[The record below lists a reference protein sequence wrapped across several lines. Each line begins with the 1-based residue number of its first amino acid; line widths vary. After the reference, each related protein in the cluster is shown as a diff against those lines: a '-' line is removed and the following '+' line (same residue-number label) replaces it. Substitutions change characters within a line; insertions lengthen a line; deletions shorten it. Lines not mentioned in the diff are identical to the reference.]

1 MKLIMV
7 MATTVDGKIAR
18 YNTHYPDWTCSEDK
32 RMFRKVTQQSGVVI
46 MGSRTYQ
53 TIGKPL
59 PKRLNV
65 VLTRQPQRYAPV
77 EHVIFTSD
85 SPDKIVVD
93 LSAQGYAS
101 AALIGGET
109 INNLFAQSG
118 LITEIVITI
127 SPKLFG
133 TGLSLF
139 SCSVD
144 MDLQLVSVQRMASDH
159 IMLRYLVDH
168 TRL

>member
-7 MATTVDGKIAR
+7 MATTADGKIAR
-18 YNTHYPDWTCSEDK
+18 HNTHYPDWTCSEDK
-32 RMFRKVTQQSGVVI
+32 RMFREITQQSGVVI
-46 MGSRTYQ
+46 MGSRTYH

-65 VLTRQPQRYAPV
+65 VLTRRPHQYKSSDQ
-77 EHVIFTSD
+77 ILFTSD
-85 SPDKIVVD
+85 SPDQL
-93 LSAQGYAS
+93 LSELKSRGYGS

-109 INNLFAQSG
+109 INNLFARSG
-118 LITEIVITI
+118 LITEMVITLA
-127 SPKLFG
+127 PKIFG

-144 MDLQLVSVQRMASDH
+144 MDLILTSVQQLASDH
-159 IMLRYLVDH
+159 VMLRYRVA
-168 TRL
+168 RS